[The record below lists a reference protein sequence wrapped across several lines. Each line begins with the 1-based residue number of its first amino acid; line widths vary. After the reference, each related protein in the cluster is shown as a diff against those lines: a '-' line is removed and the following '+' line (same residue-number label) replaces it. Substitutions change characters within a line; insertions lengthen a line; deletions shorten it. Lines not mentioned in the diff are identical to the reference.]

1 MQCDDLMC
9 EAHRL
14 VRDGLAAIAKAEF
27 IEAYDSLWYVQG
39 GGGGMNNNMT
49 ICFHGDRIKLI
60 IVKPPWSLNDLILI
74 FEK

>member
-39 GGGGMNNNMT
+39 GGG
-49 ICFHGDRIKLI
+49 
-60 IVKPPWSLNDLILI
+60 V
-74 FEK
+74 